1 MTAALKRILE
11 EAERLSETERREL
24 KVRLQSICPA
34 TSPSLS
40 ETAFEQALAA
50 QGLLTLPTLP
60 APADA
65 GVCPPIETR
74 GRPLS
79 EILLEERR

>member
-11 EAERLSETERREL
+11 EAGQLSETERREL
-24 KVRLQSICPA
+24 RALLQA
-34 TSPSLS
+34 TSLPPPPVTESAL
-40 ETAFEQALAA
+40 EHALAA
-50 QGLLTLPTLP
+50 QGLLSLPTS
-60 APADA
+60 APAD
-65 GVCPPIETR
+65 GEVSPPIETR